1 MNYVQNYYTFVFY
14 IKGGE
19 ILKILYKK
27 RIIIVLLI
35 ICILVSTMFSNMV
48 RAEDLDETKI
58 EIICSDEI
66 IPGQI
71 VKVSLKIC
79 NVQDKIDTIIGRIVY
94 DTDVFEELTEEDF
107 ENRSKWTYPLYNEE
121 NNVFLVDKGFSTKK
135 DEVFLSINFI
145 VKSDAINTSSLI
157 KITDLEVCGEG
168 SAIECCESS
177 EFLVG
182 KEFSPEEPEELGV
195 LYLYSDVYKIGNDDI
210 TKYQIGD
217 GYISRIQKEIIKE
230 GFINQIETNGNLK
243 IFKENNIE
251 LQDNEF
257 IGTGMILQS
266 LFTDDRDLNIEGDLT
281 GVFQKIDDELIQIKI
296 AVSGDLDGDGKVT
309 ATDLSSLNQTLLGL
323 ITLEDEYKIAA
334 DFDENGEITATDY
347 STLNKMVLG
356 IL

>member
-1 MNYVQNYYTFVFY
+1 MNY
-14 IKGGE
+14 
-19 ILKILYKK
+19 LYKK
-27 RIIIVLLI
+27 RVIIII
-35 ICILVSTMFSNMV
+35 FLVSILFINIILNNFV
-48 RAEDLDETKI
+48 KAEEFAETRI
-58 EIICSDEI
+58 DILCSDEI
-66 IPGQI
+66 KPGQVVA
-71 VKVSLKIC
+71 VKFKMS
-79 NVQDKIDTIIGRIVY
+79 NVY
-94 DTDVFEELTEEDF
+94 DYIDAISATLEYDKDVFEELTEDDLVSE
-107 ENRSKWTYPLYNEE
+107 SKWGAPLFFKG
-121 NNVFLVDKGFSTKK
+121 NNCIKIYKGIATKK
-135 DEVFLSINFI
+135 DEIFLTINFT
-145 VKSDAINTSSLI
+145 VKSDAIATTSLI
-157 KITDLEVCGEG
+157 KLTDIDVAGKGFSVEFV
-168 SAIECCESS
+168 ESS
-177 EFLVG
+177 EFVVG
-182 KEFSPEEPEELGV
+182 ETITPENSEELGV

-230 GFINQIETNGNLK
+230 DFINQIETNGNLK

-266 LFTDDRDLNIEGDLT
+266 LFTDDRDLNIEEDLT
-281 GVFQKIDDELIQIKI
+281 GIFQKIDDELIQIKI

-309 ATDLSSLNQTLLGL
+309 ATDLSSLNQTLLEL